1 MNTGAITLNQLH
13 RLVDIVNPAEYD
25 IVYKLLI
32 KFISE
37 AEPFPDEIEAVKNL
51 DNAMLKGETVDYNNI
66 DWN

>member
-1 MNTGAITLNQLH
+1 MNTSVITLNQLH